1 MDGIISAFVRIR
13 QMAHPVMQGLAPI
26 KFEFEFAWTRTS
38 LSIMELVEVTKKTRD
53 EWLAQAVRLER
64 KSFSKSD
71 SLGQRLV
78 EEAMKPHNT
87 LVLAVGT
94 QDATVHGYILFR
106 RNGAEGHI
114 DRIAVAQHQRRQG
127 VGRRLLQTAITVL
140 QKKRAMMLL
149 LEADTANLAALSLY
163 DSQGFIRTIVRVDYY
178 KPGRHAQL
186 MELEL

>member
-1 MDGIISAFVRIR
+1 MMLLFI
-13 QMAHPVMQGLAPI
+13 
-26 KFEFEFAWTRTS
+26 
-38 LSIMELVEVTKKTRD
+38 
-53 EWLAQAVRLER
+53 AVDR
-64 KSFSKSD
+64 
-71 SLGQRLV
+71 
-78 EEAMKPHNT
+78 HNT

-140 QKKRAMMLL
+140 QKKRFAQTLCCVDLFRTNLIRRAMMLL